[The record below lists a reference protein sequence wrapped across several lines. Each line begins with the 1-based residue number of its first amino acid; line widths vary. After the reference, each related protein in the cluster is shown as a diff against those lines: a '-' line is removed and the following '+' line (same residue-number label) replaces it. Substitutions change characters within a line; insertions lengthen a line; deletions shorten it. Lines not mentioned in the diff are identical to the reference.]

1 MNKTVHR
8 YEQKRLEKC
17 VTVGFSVKSRKERSF
32 MSDSA
37 ILRSGFV
44 TAWPVGEESDTGREF
59 SIRLTPSSRFSLS
72 LSLSLPFHSRRTMP
86 DPYYARSFRR
96 CVATREPGQSSLFRL
111 EISRYDLPRWIDY
124 LLCSRCRTGEGVKV
138 RPTDPYVISEEPFS
152 VAS

>member
-72 LSLSLPFHSRRTMP
+72 LSLSLCLSIRGGQCRTRIMHALFGVALRRENQASPPSFASKSLATIFHDGSTTCC
-86 DPYYARSFRR
+86 ARGAEPVRALR
-96 CVATREPGQSSLFRL
+96 CVRQTR
-111 EISRYDLPRWIDY
+111 
-124 LLCSRCRTGEGVKV
+124 T
-138 RPTDPYVISEEPFS
+138 
-152 VAS
+152 